1 MGGRA
6 IVIGAG
12 LGGLSAAANLA
23 RVGWRVEVLEQ
34 GEGPGGK
41 ATEVRLGAYRWD
53 AGPSLV
59 TMPRV
64 FRSTFERLGRR
75 LEDYLT
81 LVPLDRIYAYF
92 WPDGA
97 ALGSYAD
104 RARFGDEADR
114 TFGSG
119 SKELTRYLA
128 DAARLWR
135 IAGEIFLE
143 RPIHEIGSWLGFRT
157 LPKILGLP
165 FIDPLRSF
173 HARNAASFRD
183 PRLVQLF
190 DRYATYNGSN
200 PWRTPATMGIIPHV
214 EYEWGGWTVLEGI
227 HAIPRALERVAREL
241 GVEFRYGARVER
253 ILTDGRNA
261 VGAAWVDAG
270 GRRGEV
276 RADAVVSD
284 LDVLATWR
292 ELLNAPESKAARRY
306 ARLEPS
312 SSGVV
317 FYWGIKRRDGRLGV
331 NNIFF
336 STDYAAEFRDIFD
349 EGRLPDDPTVY
360 VNITGRVTA
369 GDAPPDGD
377 NWFVLVNAPP
387 DRGQDWS
394 AELARLRATVI
405 RVLSERLGWNVGAAI
420 VEEAT
425 LDPARIALR
434 TGGSGGSLYGIASNS
449 PSAAFRRQANRCRE
463 VDGLY
468 FCSGSAHPGGGMPL
482 VLLSGRIAAELA
494 DRRYRGR

>member
-1 MGGRA
+1 MGGTA
-6 IVIGAG
+6 IVVGAG

-23 RVGWRVEVLEQ
+23 RAGWRVVLHEQ
-34 GEGPGGK
+34 GTVPGGK
-41 ATEVRLGAYRWD
+41 AGEARLGAYRWD
-53 AGPSLV
+53 TGPSLV
-59 TMPRV
+59 TMPQV
-64 FRSTFERLGRR
+64 FRSTFERLGKR

-81 LVPLDRIYAYF
+81 LVPLDRICAYF
-92 WPDGA
+92 WPDGTM
-97 ALGSYAD
+97 LGTSAD
-104 RARFGDEADR
+104 PVRFGTEVDR
-114 TFGSG
+114 SFGSG
-119 SKELTRYLA
+119 SKELKRYLA
-128 DAARLWR
+128 GAARLWR

-143 RPIHEIGSWLGFRT
+143 RPIHETGSWLSLRT
-157 LPKILGLP
+157 LPNILGLP
-165 FIDPLRSF
+165 FIDPFRSL

-200 PWRTPATMGIIPHV
+200 PWRTPGTMGIIPHV

-241 GVEFRYGARVER
+241 GVEFRYGTKVER
-253 ILTDGRNA
+253 ILTDKGRA
-261 VGAAWVDAG
+261 VGVSWRDAAG
-270 GRRGEV
+270 LRGET

-292 ELLNAPESKAARRY
+292 ELLGQPESKAARRY

-317 FYWGIKRRDGRLGV
+317 FYWGIKRRDERLGV

-336 STDYAAEFRDIFD
+336 SKDYASEFRALFE

-360 VNITGRVTA
+360 INITCRVTA

-394 AELARLRATVI
+394 AEIARLRVAVL
-405 RVLSERLGWNVGAAI
+405 RVLSERLGWDVGAAI

-434 TGGSGGSLYGIASNS
+434 TGGSGGSLYGIASNT

-482 VLLSGRIAAELA
+482 VLLSGRMAAELA
-494 DRRYRGR
+494 DRRYRGG

>member
-1 MGGRA
+1 MGGKA
-6 IVIGAG
+6 IVVGAG

-23 RVGWRVEVLEQ
+23 AAGWRVEVYEQ
-34 GEGPGGK
+34 GDGPGGK
-41 ATEVRLGAYRWD
+41 ATEFRLGDYRWD

-59 TMPRV
+59 TMPQV
-64 FRSTFERLGRR
+64 FRATFARFGRR

-81 LVPLDRIYAYF
+81 LVPLDRICAYF
-92 WPDGA
+92 WPDGSS
-97 ALGSYAD
+97 LGSSAD
-104 RARFGDEADR
+104 TRRFGDEVDR
-114 TFGSG
+114 AFGSG
-119 SKELTRYLA
+119 SGELERYLA
-128 DAARLWR
+128 GASRLWR

-157 LPKILGLP
+157 IPKILGLP
-165 FIDPLRSF
+165 FIDPLRSL
-173 HARNAASFRD
+173 HARNASSFRD
-183 PRLVQLF
+183 ARLVQLF

-200 PWRTPATMGIIPHV
+200 PWRTPGTMGIIPHV

-241 GVEFRYGARVER
+241 GVEFRYGTKVER
-253 ILTDGRNA
+253 ILTDTGRA
-261 VGAAWVDAG
+261 IGVAWRDSS
-270 GRRGEV
+270 GRRGET

-284 LDVLATWR
+284 VDVLATWR
-292 ELLNAPESKAARRY
+292 ELLGMADTKASRRY

-317 FYWGIKRRDGRLGV
+317 FYWGMARRDARLGV

-336 STDYAAEFRDIFD
+336 SKDYAAEFRAIFD

-360 VNITGRVTA
+360 VNITGRVTP

-387 DRGQDWS
+387 DRGQDWPS
-394 AELARLRATVI
+394 ELARLRAAVI
-405 RVLSERLGWNVGAAI
+405 RVLSDRLGWDVGAAI

-434 TGGSGGSLYGIASNS
+434 TGGTGGSLYGVSSNS
-449 PSAAFRRQANRCRE
+449 AAAAFRRQANRCRE

-482 VLLSGRIAAELA
+482 VLLSGRMAAELA
-494 DRRYRGR
+494 DRRYRRE